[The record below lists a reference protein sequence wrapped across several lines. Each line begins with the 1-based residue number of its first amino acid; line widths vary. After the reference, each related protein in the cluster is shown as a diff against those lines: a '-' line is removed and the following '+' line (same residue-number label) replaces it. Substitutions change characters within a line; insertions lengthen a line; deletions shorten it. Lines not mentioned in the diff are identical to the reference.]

1 MTTLEVSKPLSRN
14 TACLMEHPMDKNSTY
29 SIIYITS
36 VIHQDL
42 IELKKRLKQH
52 YSSINCTGE
61 ISLKEYKKRK
71 NIDNF
76 ERDIKKINLETKRD
90 VELGTEL
97 QEINKKEES
106 KAVIKKGKP
115 KKTNFLLS
123 IIKQQ
128 KVLFT
133 LNRKLYLYCLFI
145 SFLSFSL
152 QLTFITVLVRE
163 YYNLDIVLTKDNE
176 QLAIRFIALFTMSL
190 MVWIEYKHGID
201 KLNHATYQSFLYRS
215 VARRNVSMFTS
226 FMQMISA
233 IGCLLVCTMLIAQT
247 SSVIDNAKSLG
258 AILML
263 LNIDNWIGDY
273 FVHSNKRIKVYTR
286 DHIVQ
291 IWCYDKKNHK
301 SLSFMYGVEILIF
314 FGFLLVSLYW
324 IVKSIG

>member
-1 MTTLEVSKPLSRN
+1 MTTIASKPLSRN
-14 TACLMEHPMDKNSTY
+14 TACLLEYPMDQNSTY
-29 SIIYITS
+29 SHIYITS

-42 IELKKRLKQH
+42 SELRNRLKEQ
-52 YSSINCTGE
+52 YSVINSTGE
-61 ISLKEYKKRK
+61 IPLKEYKSRK
-71 NIDNF
+71 DIDNF

-106 KAVIKKGKP
+106 KAVIKKGKQ

-201 KLNHATYQSFLYRS
+201 KLNHAIYQSFLYRS

>member
-1 MTTLEVSKPLSRN
+1 MTSLEVSKPLSRN
-14 TACLMEHPMDKNSTY
+14 AACLMEHPMDKNSTY

-42 IELKKRLKQH
+42 IELKKRLKEQ
-52 YSSINCTGE
+52 YSLINCTGE
-61 ISLKEYKKRK
+61 ISLKEYKKRN

-106 KAVIKKGKP
+106 KTVMKKGKP

-133 LNRKLYLYCLFI
+133 LNRKLYFICLFI

-152 QLTFITVLVRE
+152 QLTFITVLFRE

-201 KLNHATYQSFLYRS
+201 KLNHAIYQSFLYRS
-215 VARRNVSMFTS
+215 VARRNVSIFTS
-226 FMQMISA
+226 FMQMMSA

-273 FVHSNKRIKVYTR
+273 FVHFNKRIKVYTR

-301 SLSFMYGVEILIF
+301 SLTFMYAIEIFIF